1 MDYKTK
7 YDTLFHPFCL
17 LCHSV
22 DHSFYPNGNKSGS
35 VQPSPG
41 RHSIITNVWIKINQR
56 INQIAMKCHVQMR
69 QNRRFRRSFTAWK
82 IQDSETFEI
91 IKKTLINHISHGESK
106 LKHEEQRRTKEKLKA
121 VNLARGNAP
130 TKRSDEEREFR
141 KSIHKRKGR
150 NGKQINGWTL

>member
-1 MDYKTK
+1 MWIEEDFSLYTIFCVQVSVNSWWQFGDLHIVLWVEKWIIRQNM
-7 YDTLFHPFCL
+7 TLFHTFCL

-41 RHSIITNVWIKINQR
+41 RYYIITNVWIKINQR

-91 IKKTLINHISHGESK
+91 MKK
-106 LKHEEQRRTKEKLKA
+106 
-121 VNLARGNAP
+121 NADQSS
-130 TKRSDEEREFR
+130 RMENQSWNM
-141 KSIHKRKGR
+141 KSNEG
-150 NGKQINGWTL
+150 

>member
-1 MDYKTK
+1 M
-7 YDTLFHPFCL
+7 TLFHPFCL

-56 INQIAMKCHVQMR
+56 INHFAMKCHLQMR

-91 IKKTLINHISHGESK
+91 TKKKTLINHLAWRIKVETW
-106 LKHEEQRRTKEKLKA
+106 RATKDKRKNQL

-141 KSIHKRKGR
+141 KSIHERKGR
-150 NGKQINGWTL
+150 NGKQINGKHCKQYHAR